1 MRKGL
6 RDRASAAKTEGR
18 DEMSL
23 ISPVSYNTPSGAS
36 PLQPTLAGN
45 SSGTAADVGGAQV
58 APAGTSGSTSAMM
71 DFVSEI
77 SKLLEN
83 LGGDIKNDNMLRM
96 MIALVILM
104 VLLQE
109 TQNQQQPASQS
120 LGRGGGADQFMY
132 FEMSSTTISIEQT
145 SITAIGY
152 TGADA
157 YGSGGQ
163 VPQDQGGQIDLAI

>member
-6 RDRASAAKTEGR
+6 RHRASAAKTEGR
-18 DEMSL
+18 EAMSL

-36 PLQPTLAGN
+36 SLRPTLAATSNG
-45 SSGTAADVGGAQV
+45 SLADVGGAQV
-58 APAGTSGSTSAMM
+58 APAGTSSSTSAMM

-77 SKLLEN
+77 SKLMEN

-109 TQNQQQPASQS
+109 TQNQEQPAAQS
-120 LGRGGGADQFMY
+120 LSRGGGADQFMY

-163 VPQDQGGQIDLAI
+163 VPQEEGGRIDLAI